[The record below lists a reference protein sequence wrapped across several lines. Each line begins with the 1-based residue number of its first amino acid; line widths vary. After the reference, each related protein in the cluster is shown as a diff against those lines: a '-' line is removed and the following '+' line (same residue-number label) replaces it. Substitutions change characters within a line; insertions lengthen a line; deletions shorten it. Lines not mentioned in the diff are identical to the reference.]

1 MGSGVSSN
9 YELSADEKI
18 KITKTLQQKYDET
31 NNDQN
36 VEDLNLFEVLKEY
49 VLNPSVIS
57 FCFNT
62 NNIS

>member
-9 YELSADEKI
+9 YELSTDDKI
-18 KITKTLQQKYDET
+18 KITKTLQKKYDEA

-49 VLNPSVIS
+49 VTLYIL
-57 FCFNT
+57 CFEMLT
-62 NNIS
+62 FITFS